1 MIGEF
6 SCMAAETALAGSR
19 AGVVTITT
27 KRYAKMVTLPN
38 KIALISGLK
47 D

>member
-1 MIGEF
+1 
-6 SCMAAETALAGSR
+6 MAAETALTGSR

-27 KRYAKMVTLPN
+27 KRYVKMVTLPN
-38 KIALISGLK
+38 KIALINDLN

>member
-1 MIGEF
+1 
-6 SCMAAETALAGSR
+6 MAAETALAGSR